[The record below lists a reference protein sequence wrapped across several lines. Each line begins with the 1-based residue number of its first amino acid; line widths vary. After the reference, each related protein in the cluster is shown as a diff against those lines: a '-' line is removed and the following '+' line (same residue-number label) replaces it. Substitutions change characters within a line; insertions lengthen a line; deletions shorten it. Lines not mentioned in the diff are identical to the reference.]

1 MSVTVQDPEI
11 DPDSP
16 SRSTPLPA
24 VARAQKADAVW
35 LQALAFAV
43 IYLIWGSTYLGI
55 RVAVRTLPPLLMAGC
70 RFLLAGGVL
79 YAVLRLRG
87 VRAPARKEWVR
98 AGAAG
103 AAMLTVG
110 NGVVTWV
117 EQRVP
122 SNQAALM
129 IAAVPLFSA
138 LLDWLRPAGNRPRP
152 RTFLGIGL
160 GAVGMVLLMFGRGR
174 AGSDQVSALG
184 LAALLLSGF
193 AWAAGSLYARYAVMH
208 PQPLMVAA
216 QEMLVGGTLLTL
228 LAIARGEPQ
237 QLTRAALIA
246 PSLLAFA
253 YLTVMGS
260 LVAFS
265 AFGWLVKVSTP
276 ARLSTTAYVNPV
288 VAVILGW
295 ALLGETL
302 SPRALGGAALIV
314 GAVVVMSLRG
324 RKPRD

>member
-1 MSVTVQDPEI
+1 MSVSVNPD
-11 DPDSP
+11 DPDSAY
-16 SRSTPLPA
+16 RLRPLPD
-24 VARAQKADAVW
+24 VSPPQKPDRLW
-35 LQALAFAV
+35 LQVLAFAV

-70 RFLLAGGVL
+70 RFVLAGSVL
-79 YAVLRLRG
+79 YAILRLRG
-87 VRAPARKEWVR
+87 VRAPARKEWLR

-110 NGVVTWV
+110 NGIVTWV

-122 SNQAALM
+122 SNLAALM

-138 LLDWLRPAGNRPRP
+138 LLDWLRPGGNRPRS
-152 RTFLGIGL
+152 RTFVGIAL
-160 GAVGMVLLMFGRGR
+160 GATGMILLMMGRGR
-174 AGSDQVSALG
+174 AGSDEVSVLG
-184 LAALLLSGF
+184 LAALLLSGL
-193 AWAAGSLYARYAVMH
+193 AWAAGSLYAKYAAMH

-216 QEMLVGGTLLTL
+216 QEMLVGGCLLLL
-228 LAIARGEPQ
+228 LAMVRGEPGH
-237 QLTRAALIA
+237 LSRAAFIT
-246 PSLLAFA
+246 PSVLAFT

-302 SPRALGGAALIV
+302 TARALSGAALIV
-314 GAVVVMSLRG
+314 GAVAVMSLPT
-324 RKPRD
+324 RKPR